1 MPYRCMTRYAELTH
15 GARCLPFQEWR
26 RAPSQFSRWC
36 SIKKTEPCSM
46 CFWKPEFQNRR
57 RRQVLR
63 RGPRSAAEAANPDAF
78 LECSDQSAPEGTAND
93 LLHSNANALSSLRT
107 RDTHRWGRPRRA
119 KPKERSPLIG
129 FQTPGE
135 RTRQQ
140 PPDTSAWHLVRRRHP
155 CDRHQ
160 NRPTQRFM
168 HCLPARWSLKE
179 NPLFRPA
186 SWFG

>member
-15 GARCLPFQEWR
+15 GARCLPFQEWQ

-78 LECSDQSAPEGTAND
+78 LECSDRRAPEGTAND
-93 LLHSNANALSSLRT
+93 PLHSKCKRSVEPSHAGYAPMGQTPKGKTKGTFPPDRLSNS
-107 RDTHRWGRPRRA
+107 RRA
-119 KPKERSPLIG
+119 N
-129 FQTPGE
+129 
-135 RTRQQ
+135 
-140 PPDTSAWHLVRRRHP
+140 PPA
-155 CDRHQ
+155 
-160 NRPTQRFM
+160 
-168 HCLPARWSLKE
+168 A
-179 NPLFRPA
+179 A
-186 SWFG
+186 